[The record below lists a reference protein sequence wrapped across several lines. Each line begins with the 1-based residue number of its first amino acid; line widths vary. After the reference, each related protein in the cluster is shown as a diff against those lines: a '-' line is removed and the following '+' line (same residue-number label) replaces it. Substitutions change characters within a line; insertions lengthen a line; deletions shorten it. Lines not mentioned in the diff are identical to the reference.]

1 MIRSNGDATTTSVRR
16 SGGNGGGSDSISS
29 RTTAP
34 SKIKDTITIAI
45 LTLAKHQRGV
55 WITKLVDELRR
66 RGRGEG
72 RHPPFTVEI
81 VTIESLLDLDR
92 FSPSSSPP
100 WDGVVN
106 RVSDAADPVLV
117 KSTLAILH
125 AAELWNV
132 PIFNG
137 PRSYSICCNKVLH
150 HHVFARSGLRTPR
163 SVVLNR
169 WTSSVA
175 AAPVDIVAEYG
186 KDDPSIATRS
196 SVTGTTQI
204 GRKLL
209 YAARRLMDVGC
220 QWPILIKP
228 NSAGFGAGIR
238 IFANEE
244 ELLRFATD
252 VSADPIPSEDGVA
265 LLQEYVRPAD
275 DSIYRVWFLRGR
287 VQCGVRRVLLDS
299 SNPTNDFTSGCAGGS
314 CSLDLDYARK
324 KSKAGTTTYAWA
336 VTDDVKE
343 DIARILRVI
352 GDDSDAGSIELL
364 YDETGCKV
372 YFDLNLL
379 STLPLV
385 DGSIGNDTGVW
396 PDEYNPWSELSEAI
410 IGKLAC

>member
-1 MIRSNGDATTTSVRR
+1 MHPRDAMINDRDQHPPERQRRRQQQHLQQTTTRK
-16 SGGNGGGSDSISS
+16 N
-29 RTTAP
+29 
-34 SKIKDTITIAI
+34 TIAI

-66 RGRGEG
+66 RRGACN
-72 RHPPFTVEI
+72 RRSTTPDDQRQHPFTVEI
-81 VTIESLLDLDR
+81 VTVESLDLDQ

-125 AAELWNV
+125 AAELWNIPV
-132 PIFNG
+132 FNG

-169 WTSSVA
+169 SASSA
-175 AAPVDIVAEYG
+175 GAPIHVVEYG
-186 KDDPSIATRS
+186 KDDPSYATS
-196 SVTGTTQI
+196 STTGTTPI
-204 GRKLL
+204 GRKLSH
-209 YAARRLMDVGC
+209 AARRLMDMGC
-220 QWPILIKP
+220 QWPVLIKP
-228 NSAGFGAGIR
+228 NSAGFGAGIK

-244 ELLRFATD
+244 ELLQFATD
-252 VSADPIPSEDGVA
+252 VPTDPLPSEDGVA

-275 DSIYRVWFLRGR
+275 DFIYRVWFLRGR
-287 VQCGVRRVLLDS
+287 VQCGVRRMLLDS
-299 SNPTNDFTSGCAGGS
+299 SNPTNDFTAGCAGGS
-314 CSLDLDYARK
+314 CSLDYMRK
-324 KSKAGTTTYAWA
+324 KSKMGATTFSWA

-352 GDDSDAGSIELL
+352 GDDCDAGSIELL
-364 YDETGCKV
+364 YDKAGCKV

-396 PDEYNPWSELSEAI
+396 PGEYNPWSELSEAI